1 MRWTTPWLLMLAAC
15 GGGNDVD
22 PRVIPGGGI
31 GDGEIDGEVNVAVI
45 DNDEEPIAGALVR
58 VGEVEKETDAE
69 GFATFEAT
77 GKQTI
82 AVLADGFRPTAWV
95 GADGANV
102 TIPLTLLDPAQ
113 VPQATLSGSIPGWDQ
128 VQPLALGHAKAA
140 FVIYS
145 QNDRLGDDANNLA
158 TPNSGNVCGV
168 AGDVCNWQLTAR
180 AGDSVTVVAAIVDI
194 DPQGPGEADNIITI
208 MGWASHDG
216 ITVEDG
222 VNQQGLELTQVEV
235 GNLDDVSVDFG
246 APPAGLTTNAAIVGI
261 ELSAD
266 EVVQLPL
273 FLAGAA
279 DAVPV
284 PKPSVF
290 GATTYRLTA
299 VSQTSAGDQG
309 AQSILIQRGE
319 TDPAL
324 VAGDWLVPPTG
335 VSADRTGAAWEPVA
349 DAAIH
354 QVQYRDAANEIVLE
368 ITVLDASTEVVIPSL
383 LELPSGALTARI
395 SGIGADLDVTDFSLD
410 EDRDKL
416 FGIAAEPTDVP

>member
-1 MRWTTPWLLMLAAC
+1 MRWTMLVLLAAC

-45 DNDEEPIAGALVR
+45 DNDEEPIVGALVR
-58 VGEVEKETDAE
+58 VGDVEQETDAS
-69 GFATFEAT
+69 GFATFEAS

-82 AVLADGFRPTAWV
+82 AVLADDFRPTAWV
-95 GADGANV
+95 GVDGANV
-102 TIPLTLLDPAQ
+102 TIPLTSLDPDS

-128 VQPLALGHAKAA
+128 VQPLEVGHAKAA

-158 TPNSGNVCGV
+158 TPNNGNVCGV
-168 AGDVCNWQLTAR
+168 VGDVCNWQLTAR
-180 AGDSVTVVAAIVDI
+180 AGESVTVVAAIVDI
-194 DPQGPGEADNIITI
+194 DPQGPGGDDDIVTI
-208 MGWASHDG
+208 MGWATHEG

-246 APPAGLTTNAAIVGI
+246 SPPAGLTTNAAIVGI
-261 ELSAD
+261 ELSDD
-266 EVVQLPL
+266 EVIQLPL

-290 GATTYRLTA
+290 GASTYRLTA

-319 TDPAL
+319 AGPTL
-324 VAGDWLVPPTG
+324 VAGDWLIPPTG
-335 VSADRTGAAWEPVA
+335 VSADRTGAAWEPV
-349 DAAIH
+349 DGAAIH
-354 QVQYRDAANEIVLE
+354 QVQYRDAANAIVLE
-368 ITVLDASTEVVIPSL
+368 ITVLDDSLEVAIPSL
-383 LELPSGALTARI
+383 LELPSGVLTARV